1 MLDYIAF
8 LSCLEFAVLNG
19 ENQNTIFK
27 PKQVICLEN
36 VYLEKDVMCVLPTG
50 YGKSLIFH
58 LLPMLL
64 FAKFKL
70 CGDLILSW
78 RSRGISTA
86 VADSIV
92 IVVSPLNSLM
102 SDQVYRLSMS
112 GIRSSIINV
121 KEASRDRMVYDS
133 DENNVDFESNAE
145 IDFSHCEEKRLR
157 DGHYQ
162 IVFAHPETLISSKY
176 GRNLL
181 LSETYQENV
190 VAIVIDEAHCIVEWL
205 LL

>member
-1 MLDYIAF
+1 MQDHVAF
-8 LSCLEFAVLNG
+8 FSCLEFAVLNS
-19 ENQNTIFK
+19 ENQNTILK
-27 PKQVICLEN
+27 AKQVICLEN
-36 VYLEKDVMCVLPTG
+36 IYLVKDVMCVLPTG

-70 CGDLILSW
+70 RGDLLLSW

-86 VADSIV
+86 IVDSIV

-121 KEASRDRMVYDS
+121 KEARRDQMAYDS
-133 DENNVDFESNAE
+133 DENVDFESNDE
-145 IDFSHCEEKRLR
+145 IDFSLCEEKKLR

-190 VAIVIDEAHCIVEWL
+190 LAIVIDEAHCIVEWL
-205 LL
+205 VF

>member
-8 LSCLEFAVLNG
+8 LSCLEFAVLNS

-36 VYLEKDVMCVLPTG
+36 VYFEKDVICVLPTG
-50 YGKSLIFH
+50 YGKSLIFQ

-133 DENNVDFESNAE
+133 DENNVDFKSNAE
-145 IDFSHCEEKRLR
+145 IDFSLFSC
-157 DGHYQ
+157 
-162 IVFAHPETLISSKY
+162 
-176 GRNLL
+176 LL
-181 LSETYQENV
+181 LCLKPDAFTMTCALQSSGNFTYQEENSSNV
-190 VAIVIDEAHCIVEWL
+190 TL
-205 LL
+205 FSM